1 MNNNIRQNAPTVI
14 VQKLFGRCPKEN
26 PQLRNCL
33 GCSSGRC
40 PMTNGPL
47 PQQNAEDFALD
58 RAYPLPFPPSSPPPP
73 HSASIHTIE
82 VKRVN
87 FGGAGTLIFTASG
100 PQWKQYPMFQCCQ
113 GKQWDLSMIKPRS
126 LELVKIATRFL
137 KSTNQLVS
145 INYLWTNY
153 SVHLPPGRMAT
164 VVLVICI
171 ISLKGTVDPKPQEGL
186 WSR

>member
-1 MNNNIRQNAPTVI
+1 MRCTLSLVNNIRQNAPTVI

-58 RAYPLPFPPSSPPPP
+58 YAYPLPFPPSSPPPP

-145 INYLWTNY
+145 INYLSWIRTCSITGY
-153 SVHLPPGRMAT
+153 HVPTLQ
-164 VVLVICI
+164 I
-171 ISLKGTVDPKPQEGL
+171 
-186 WSR
+186 W